1 MRFAVKA
8 LFLAAAAGW
17 LAACTSPGPA
27 LEAARPTVRHQYVI
41 DVQPN
46 IALHRAYN
54 DDGHTYLEF
63 LDARRMN
70 PVVTTVDGTALP
82 YAWTDRLLVLEG
94 VYDNLT
100 VTTPHGVAHVYARM
114 PAPPARVA
122 APVPARALEYGAP
135 VPAVRPP
142 APDNYGDAA
151 ELPARGDA
159 TTPDRISV
167 VLNGSFS
174 ESLGEGRARQLVA
187 ASREASRVTIGAAV
201 ARGGHLAEARAY
213 SRIAEARQFLIDN
226 GVPAERIR
234 TTRAVVGGARDSQV
248 DFVIAY

>member
-100 VTTPHGVAHVYARM
+100 VTTPLGLAHVYARM
-114 PAPPARVA
+114 TAPPARVA

-174 ESLGEGRARQLVA
+174 ESLGEGRASQLVA

>member
-114 PAPPARVA
+114 PAPPVGSVPATSS
-122 APVPARALEYGAP
+122 PPARAKA
-135 VPAVRPP
+135 RP
-142 APDNYGDAA
+142 G
-151 ELPARGDA
+151 
-159 TTPDRISV
+159 
-167 VLNGSFS
+167 
-174 ESLGEGRARQLVA
+174 
-187 ASREASRVTIGAAV
+187 
-201 ARGGHLAEARAY
+201 
-213 SRIAEARQFLIDN
+213 
-226 GVPAERIR
+226 
-234 TTRAVVGGARDSQV
+234 
-248 DFVIAY
+248 

>member
-1 MRFAVKA
+1 
-8 LFLAAAAGW
+8 
-17 LAACTSPGPA
+17 
-27 LEAARPTVRHQYVI
+27 
-41 DVQPN
+41 
-46 IALHRAYN
+46 
-54 DDGHTYLEF
+54 
-63 LDARRMN
+63 
-70 PVVTTVDGTALP
+70 
-82 YAWTDRLLVLEG
+82 LEG

-174 ESLGEGRARQLVA
+174 ESLGEGRASQLVA

-201 ARGGHLAEARAY
+201 ARGGHLAEAPAY